1 MNITLCREARQ
12 TSMELHKH
20 MYIPSMYI
28 LQHFLFL
35 CTQNSKKVFVIVSNR
50 SSEGDLF
57 SRKAPINFINITF
70 IYAKVPHKTFCHYC
84 ETLCQ
89 VSARVDFQNFPF
101 FCERFL
107 DKLLS

>member
-57 SRKAPINFINITF
+57 SR
-70 IYAKVPHKTFCHYC
+70 
-84 ETLCQ
+84 
-89 VSARVDFQNFPF
+89 
-101 FCERFL
+101 
-107 DKLLS
+107 